1 MIFVNLSN
9 LSTIVI
15 IYYMSHSLD
24 IKHTKKISVRKIY
37 NLFKCSVMEF
47 ISKFSLVIFLVS
59 VLTFDVLLI
68 KINAMD

>member
-37 NLFKCSVMEF
+37 YLFKCLVMEF

-59 VLTFDVLLI
+59 VVPFDVLLI